1 MGLKYVNGETPEPDE
16 AIVVKKSVV
25 KKTAKVT
32 KPEKEEDKPVVKKTA
47 KKSK

>member
-1 MGLKYVNGETPEPDE
+1 MGLKYLNGETPEPDE
-16 AIVVKKSVV
+16 AIVVKKPVE
-25 KKTAKVT
+25 KTAKVT